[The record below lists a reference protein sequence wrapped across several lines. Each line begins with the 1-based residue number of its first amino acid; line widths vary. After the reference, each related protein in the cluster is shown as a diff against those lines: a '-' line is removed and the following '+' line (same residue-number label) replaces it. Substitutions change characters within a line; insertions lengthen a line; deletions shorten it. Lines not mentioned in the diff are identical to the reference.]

1 MITQILI
8 YKMLKF
14 NYKNFIIFLVL
25 FIIEVIIALYIKQHF
40 IRHVFGDYLSVIMLY
55 YLIKSFVKIKSV
67 NVVITV
73 LLIAYIVEFLQLT
86 PILDLLSIEENSFIR
101 IILGTT
107 FSIIDLAAYT
117 LGVLTVNFIVK
128 KLNPQFS
135 N

>member
-1 MITQILI
+1 MIKQILI

-25 FIIEVIIALYIKQHF
+25 FIIEVI
-40 IRHVFGDYLSVIMLY
+40 HVFGDYLSVIMLY

-67 NVVITV
+67 NVAITV

-117 LGVLTVNFIVK
+117 LGVLTVNFIDK